1 MASIFDESISATGL
15 LGSHFGIPGRPAV
28 YDYVIVGGGTA
39 GLTVARRLAQN
50 SSVAVIEAGDFYEFS
65 NGNLSEV
72 PAYASF
78 FTGSDPEQKNPL
90 LDWYQYT
97 EPQPQLNNRRS
108 LYDSGKVIGGT
119 SARSFLWQIRGSR
132 GAFAKWA
139 KQVGDESYQFDKFLP
154 FFQRSNQFHAPNNTQ
169 RPSNASAQYNIS
181 DWSPIGGP
189 LQVGYSSWVNP
200 ISSWLGQAFTD
211 IGVLEIPS
219 FLSGKLLGWAWL
231 AVAVDPLTQTRSSS
245 GAFLREAFATNT
257 NLIMYKDTLAKQILI
272 ENRQAKGV
280 KVVTSGVMYTINAR
294 KEVIL
299 SAGVMRSPQL
309 LMVSGVGPRNVL
321 LNQGI
326 DVVADRPGVGQNMW
340 DVVLV
345 GPTYSVDIETHS
357 KLLDPEFS
365 AQAVEHYN
373 TNRTGILT
381 NVGGDLAA
389 FDKFAETEL
398 NRSTYQALQQNFPED
413 WPHVVYL
420 VLDSYFGSGTGNLP
434 SDLDISKQYAAASVG
449 LVATFSRGNVSIGSS
464 DTAVNPI
471 VSPSWLSD
479 PRDLDMAV
487 AAFQRG
493 RELFGTSRI
502 KSIVTGEIYPGGN
515 RTTRAQM
522 IEVVKQSANPVY
534 NAVGTN
540 RMGRRNDSH
549 AVVDSKGRVIGVTAL
564 RVVDA
569 SIFPFLPTSQPSATI
584 FALAE
589 KIAEDIQRDL

>member
-1 MASIFDESISATGL
+1 MDEPISVLGL
-15 LGSHFGIPGRPAV
+15 LGTHFGVPGRPAV

-39 GLTVARRLAQN
+39 GLTVARRLAQD

-78 FTGSDPEQKNPL
+78 FTGVDPEQKNPS

-97 EPQPQLNNRRS
+97 EPQPQLNNRRP

-119 SARSFLWQIRGSR
+119 SARNHLWQMRRSR
-132 GAFAKWA
+132 GAFARWA
-139 KQVGDESYQFDKFLP
+139 KQVGDESYQFDNFLP
-154 FFQRSNQFHAPNNTQ
+154 FFQRSIQFHAPNNNQ
-169 RPSNASAQYNIS
+169 RSSNASAQYNRS
-181 DWSPIGGP
+181 DWNPTGGP

-211 IGVLEIPS
+211 IGIQEIPS

-231 AVAVDPLTQTRSSS
+231 SVTIDPLTQTRSSS
-245 GAFLREAFATNT
+245 GAFLRDALATNM

-280 KVVTSGVMYTINAR
+280 KVVIKGAVYAINAR

-299 SAGVMRSPQL
+299 SAGVQIDYLRK
-309 LMVSGVGPRNVL
+309 L
-321 LNQGI
+321 LNAALPDASTPIAYGERRRAEKYSQKSRHRRG
-326 DVVADRPGVGQNMW
+326 RGSTGGRTEYVGMW
-340 DVVLV
+340 LAVGEKNDV
-345 GPTYSVDIETHS
+345 GPTYSVDITTHS
-357 KLLDPEFS
+357 NLLDPEYS
-365 AQAVEHYN
+365 AQAVDQYN
-373 TNRTGILT
+373 IDRTGILT

-389 FDKFAETEL
+389 YDKFAEIEL
-398 NRSTYQALQQNFPED
+398 NTSTYQSLQQDFPVD

-420 VLDSYFGSGTGNLP
+420 TLDSYFGSGTGNLP
-434 SDLDISKQYAAASVG
+434 SDLGISKQYAAASVG

-464 DTAVNPI
+464 DRAMNPV
-471 VSPSWLSD
+471 VSPNWLSD
-479 PRDLDMAV
+479 SRDLDMAV

-493 RELFGTSRI
+493 RELFERSRI

-515 RTTRAQM
+515 RTTRAQ
-522 IEVVKQSANPVY
+522 IFHIVRQSANPVY

-549 AVVDSKGRVIGVTAL
+549 AVVDRKDRVIGVTAL
-564 RVVDA
+564 GVIDA
-569 SIFPFLPTSQPSATI
+569 YIFAFLPTGQ
-584 FALAE
+584 L
-589 KIAEDIQRDL
+589 R